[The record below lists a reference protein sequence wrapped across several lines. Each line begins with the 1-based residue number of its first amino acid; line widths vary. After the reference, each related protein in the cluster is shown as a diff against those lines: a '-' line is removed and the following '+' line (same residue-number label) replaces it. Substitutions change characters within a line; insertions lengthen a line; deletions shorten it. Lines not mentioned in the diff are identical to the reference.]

1 MVGVVGD
8 VRSTQLSQESPA
20 FYYSITTRTNPL
32 MDVVVRTD
40 GSPES
45 LLPAIRKRIKALDPD
60 LPMANVNTMEQWL
73 TTSAAQPRLTTILL
87 STFAGVALLIA
98 AIGIYAVLTYSVTQ
112 RTREIGVRMALGATP
127 RRVLELIVSEG
138 MRVVLLGLVI
148 GLAGGLALSRTL
160 QSLVYG
166 VGVRDPKIYLV
177 VAAILTAVALAA
189 CFIPARR
196 AAVVDPMV
204 ALREE

>member
-1 MVGVVGD
+1 M
-8 VRSTQLSQESPA
+8 
-20 FYYSITTRTNPL
+20 
-32 MDVVVRTD
+32 
-40 GSPES
+40 
-45 LLPAIRKRIKALDPD
+45 
-60 LPMANVNTMEQWL
+60 
-73 TTSAAQPRLTTILL
+73 
-87 STFAGVALLIA
+87 
-98 AIGIYAVLTYSVTQ
+98 
-112 RTREIGVRMALGATP
+112 
-127 RRVLELIVSEG
+127 
-138 MRVVLLGLVI
+138 LLGLVI
-148 GLAGGLALSRTL
+148 GMGGGLALGRTV